1 MKYLG
6 LVTRKTEEAIAKAL
20 PTKFALLYDGWS
32 SASTHYFG
40 IMASVTA
47 A

>member
-6 LVTRKTEEAIAKAL
+6 LVTRKTEEAIARAL

-32 SASTHYFG
+32 SASTFE
-40 IMASVTA
+40 AL
-47 A
+47 